1 MIFSVPPLEHGETA
15 YWPLNY
21 FTQFETDKELEVR
34 ITLSTKCLHHVRCNT
49 QKIRVLILLSIEKI
63 EKVWPFDWGY
73 APCIEC
79 MFFSKNA
86 RNLIFVC
93 FEIKVLLINLKLVK
107 TLGTWLKSINEKKF
121 LFLAAYFCYTQ
132 FPFSKNTYIQC
143 WTSIW
148 NGNKVNN
155 N

>member
-93 FEIKVLLINLKLVK
+93 YGIKVLLINLKLVK
-107 TLGTWLKSINEKKF
+107 TLGRHLIEINKWKKSSYF
-121 LFLAAYFCYTQ
+121 WQLFLLHSISTFQ
-132 FPFSKNTYIQC
+132 KYIH
-143 WTSIW
+143 SILKW
-148 NGNKVNN
+148 Q
-155 N
+155 